1 MCAGSVSLVSIVSKV
16 SKGHALHPLGAK
28 DTKDTLFRSQSRFVI
43 EFPHKRGCRQ
53 IWRQWGADS
62 PPQRA
67 GEYFSA
73 FPHVW
78 GK

>member
-1 MCAGSVSLVSIVSKV
+1 MCAGSVSLVSKV

-62 PPQRA
+62 PP
-67 GEYFSA
+67 
-73 FPHVW
+73 
-78 GK
+78 